1 MADQPTLGEVLV
13 ELREARADISEIKDQ
28 TKKTNGRV
36 TALEKWQARVLGAVG
51 VLMFLVTVFGAVAL
65 DKVT

>member
-1 MADQPTLGEVLV
+1 MADSLDAVV
-13 ELREARADISEIKDQ
+13 ERLDALREDVAEIKTQ
-28 TKKTNGRV
+28 TRLTNGRV

-51 VLMFLVTVFGAVAL
+51 VLVFLVTVFGAVVL